1 MSADSELQVSA
12 IIPAR
17 NEEAN
22 IARCVRSVASQQG
35 VREIIVSD
43 DNSQDRTNAILENLR
58 HEIPQLQTIHLES
71 LPAGWMGKTYALAAA
86 AKSAEGE
93 WLLFTDADTEHLPGS
108 LATLVERGKSEQADL
123 LSVSPGQQTPTWWEK
138 AVIPQVY
145 VRLARLYGFEEVSDP
160 RSTVA
165 AANGQYILIRRLT
178 YERVGGHE
186 AVRSAVL
193 EDVELAR
200 LVKAAGGR
208 LLFLPGSAWV
218 RTRMYRRFSEMCTGW
233 TKNLYLLYEGRMAL
247 MLAHLAEAWLLDLLV
262 PFAYLSLCLLAALG
276 RASAATLFTAA
287 GCLLIVLGRQRS
299 FKASLRSAGF
309 EPALANYVV
318 PGAGLL
324 GLLLLSSI
332 RAYRWTGS
340 VEWKGRKYSAK
351 GQAEP

>member
-1 MSADSELQVSA
+1 MSGHSEFVVSA

-22 IARCVRSVASQQG
+22 IARCVRSVASQRG
-35 VREIIVSD
+35 VREIIVAD
-43 DNSQDRTNAILENLR
+43 DNSQDRTNTILEGLR
-58 HEIPQLQTIHLES
+58 REIPLLQTIRLES
-71 LPAGWMGKTYALAAA
+71 LPAGWLGKAYALAAA
-86 AKSAEGE
+86 AKRAQGE
-93 WLLFTDADTEHLPGS
+93 WLLFTDADTEHLADS
-108 LATLVERGKSEQADL
+108 LATLVERGKSQQADL
-123 LSVSPGQQTPTWWEK
+123 LSISPGQRTPTWWEK

-145 VRLARLYGFEEVSDP
+145 VRLARLYRFEEVSDP
-160 RSTVA
+160 RSAIA

-200 LVKAAGGR
+200 LVKASGGR

-233 TKNLYLLYEGRMAL
+233 TKNLYLLYEGRTAL
-247 MLAHLAEAWLLDLLV
+247 MFAHLAEAWLLDWLV
-262 PFAYLSLCLLAALG
+262 PFAYLGLCFLAAIG
-276 RASAATLFTAA
+276 QASAATLLTAA

-299 FKASLRSAGF
+299 YKTSLGSLGF
-309 EPALANYVV
+309 EPALANYVI
-318 PGAGLL
+318 PGAGLF

-332 RAYRWTGS
+332 RAHRWTGS
-340 VEWKGRKYSAK
+340 VEWKGRKYSL
-351 GQAEP
+351 